1 MSIISQFFPSS
12 GGGGGNETPTGILI
26 PADGIPVEIL
36 GFSGSGGGGTS
47 AGGPSYQGY
56 GGSGAVMH
64 ATNYF
69 VQPGCT
75 VPITIG
81 AGGANAGCPC
91 GQGSQGGTTSFN
103 YPVLPISVIG
113 GGGGAGLDSG
123 IPFMRHGCPGGTGG
137 GSTRHYSTIIQGE
150 SDAGDG
156 FYFNKINEYSSSYYS
171 SGCSS
176 CACAWSAV
184 TKVSDAEMETTPW
197 GCRGGFPGRPGKNT
211 CAPPGYLSSCGCGG
225 GATENASCW
234 PYMNPACTSPVTCR
248 KDLNY
253 KYYCSSISGTM
264 TDYTGPGQWGQST
277 TNAGCAGGLI
287 IKWATAFGAS
297 PPTGFPGGTDISPA
311 TPGYYTYCFASTGSI
326 ELP

>member
-12 GGGGGNETPTGILI
+12 GGGGGNETPTGIKI
-26 PADGIPVEIL
+26 PADCIPVEIL
-36 GFSGSGGGGTS
+36 GFSGSGGGGGS
-47 AGGPSYQGY
+47 ASYQGE

-64 ATNYF
+64 ATNYS

-81 AGGANAGCPC
+81 AGGAQGGCPC
-91 GQGSQGGTTSFN
+91 GQGSQGGITSFN

-113 GGGGAGLDSG
+113 GGGGAGLDPNNL
-123 IPFMRHGCPGGTGG
+123 ICNGCPGGTGG
-137 GSTRHYSTIIQGE
+137 GTTRHYSTIACGT
-150 SDAGDG
+150 SAAGDG
-156 FYFNKINEYSSSYYS
+156 FYFNKINEYSSSFFFQC
-171 SGCSS
+171 SGN
-176 CACAWSAV
+176 CAGRSWQSV

-197 GCRGGFPGRPGKNT
+197 GCRGGFPGRPSINS
-211 CAPPGYLSSCGCGG
+211 CNWPGYIYTSGCGG
-225 GATENASCW
+225 GAMENASCYHHMA
-234 PYMNPACTSPVTCR
+234 PNCSSGPVTYYCE
-248 KDLNY
+248 LAY

-264 TDYTGPGQWGQST
+264 TAYTGPSQWAKGT
-277 TNAGCAGGLI
+277 TDAGCAGGLI

-311 TPGYYTYCFASTGSI
+311 TPGYYTYCFASAGSI

>member
-12 GGGGGNETPTGILI
+12 GGGGGGNETPTGIKI

-36 GFSGSGGGGTS
+36 GFSGSGGGGGS
-47 AGGPSYQGY
+47 ASYQGE

-64 ATNYF
+64 ATNYS

-81 AGGANAGCPC
+81 AGGAKGGCPC

-113 GGGGAGLDSG
+113 GGGGAGLDPSNG
-123 IPFMRHGCPGGTGG
+123 ICHGCPGGTGG
-137 GSTRHYSTIIQGE
+137 GGTRHYSTIAQGE

-156 FYFNKINEYSSSYYS
+156 FYFNKINEYSSSYQKSFTPNVLAYS
-171 SGCSS
+171 W
-176 CACAWSAV
+176 AAV

-197 GCRGGFPGRPGKNT
+197 GCRGGFPGRPGYNDCT
-211 CAPPGYLSSCGCGG
+211 PPGYLSSCGSGG

-234 PYMNPACTSPVTCR
+234 QYMVPSCNSPVTCR
-248 KDLNY
+248 KILSY

-264 TDYTGPGQWGQST
+264 TAYTGPSQWAKGT
-277 TNAGCAGGLI
+277 TDAGCAGGLI

-311 TPGYYTYCFASTGSI
+311 TPGYYTYCFASAGSI